1 MQTSF
6 AKKREKNRNGNV
18 FNCDIEKQCA
28 HEVKASEVVMR
39 LCFQSLIL
47 RNAFVSKK
55 VDGILHRFQSSS
67 CTRAMLPSLRKWH
80 DVVAAIPT
88 SEILPLGFGNKSR
101 NDVKQAAF
109 YGDRLIGQQVVLQI
123 RTFFSFLKDS
133 VRDSN
138 IELKHQDRRH
148 GMGSLGPLY
157 GVATSNQMF
166 AEELKAILPSHAPR
180 NIAIVSRKK
189 VHDAGTM
196 VEAAVFAVSNLSEPE
211 KDEAISVLAKYLI
224 AQAAQVNTGR
234 LISREMNKTLL
245 AFLKESYRYPT
256 GTLEYDIGTSD
267 LGERKDI
274 KRWSTI

>member
-1 MQTSF
+1 M
-6 AKKREKNRNGNV
+6 
-18 FNCDIEKQCA
+18 
-28 HEVKASEVVMR
+28 
-39 LCFQSLIL
+39 
-47 RNAFVSKK
+47 
-55 VDGILHRFQSSS
+55 
-67 CTRAMLPSLRKWH
+67 
-80 DVVAAIPT
+80 
-88 SEILPLGFGNKSR
+88 
-101 NDVKQAAF
+101 
-109 YGDRLIGQQVVLQI
+109 
-123 RTFFSFLKDS
+123 KDS

-234 LISREMNKTLL
+234 TISREMNKTLL
-245 AFLKESYRYPT
+245 AFLKESYPT